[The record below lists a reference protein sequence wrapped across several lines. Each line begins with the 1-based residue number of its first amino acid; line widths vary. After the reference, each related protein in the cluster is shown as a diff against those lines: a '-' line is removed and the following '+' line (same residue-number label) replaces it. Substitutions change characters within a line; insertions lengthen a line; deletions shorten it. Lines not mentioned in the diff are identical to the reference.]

1 MGLDGGSRLTHRG
14 LNFRD
19 GDVSWVLT
27 VSLVLL
33 VLSEVCSQGSSGGT
47 GSSRS
52 CEGVNSAAWGGGD
65 VLLGR
70 SIQRAH
76 KSLC

>member
-1 MGLDGGSRLTHRG
+1 MGLDGGLRLTHRG

-70 SIQRAH
+70 WIQGAH
-76 KSLC
+76 K